1 MKEPDRQLRVYA
13 FIDSQNLNIGV
24 QKSGWKMDWRKFRKF
39 LADQYGVTKAFMFI
53 GYIPE
58 NEDLYEQMHQAG
70 YAVVLKPT
78 FDLTRPQPEMLGVMG
93 EEQGKSVEP
102 EEKKPIKGNIDAEL
116 VLWAMKEMSNY
127 EKAIIVSGDGDFY
140 CLVEYLDQKNRLL
153 NLLAPSQHYSSL
165 YNRYEKYVV
174 RLDQFR
180 RQLAYHDRKRF
191 DSRSKPEAGTT
202 GG

>member
-1 MKEPDRQLRVYA
+1 MKQTDGKQPRVYA

-39 LADQYGVTKAFMFI
+39 LADKYGVTKAFMFI

-78 FDLTRPQPEMLGVMG
+78 FDLTRPQPEMMEVMH
-93 EEQGKSVEP
+93 EELNQKGEP
-102 EEKKPIKGNIDAEL
+102 EDKKPVKGNVDAEL

-127 EKAIIVSGDGDFY
+127 EKAIIISGDGDFY
-140 CLVEYLDQKNRLL
+140 CLVEYLDQKGRLL

-165 YNRYEKYVV
+165 YNQYEKYIV

-180 RQLAYHDRKRF
+180 RELAYHDFKKRGGG
-191 DSRSKPEAGTT
+191 RGTRDQT
-202 GG
+202 T